1 MEGSDKKPEDQPE
14 VPTSPTKKQ
23 HTIVYVP
30 WKREEELILKDWA
43 DKATCFRWLHD
54 RSHQIYRRKYAMFT
68 IPVIIL
74 STITGTA
81 NFAQDRFPEDWKN
94 SAVMIVGAL
103 NLFAGII
110 STIAQ
115 FLKISELNEGH
126 RVASIAWGKFSRNL
140 KVELARN
147 PKDRTPVREL
157 MKISKEEYDRLVET
171 SPPVLQ
177 KVVEMFMS
185 EVIGNKKKR
194 EATQDINLPEICGDI
209 RPTSIFHPDTE
220 DELTENEDVINS
232 DSPKVNWDQIRLVER
247 VKDEFLQM
255 NGREPTDEEL
265 VVWMK
270 QKKRAFSDDLNDDFV

>member
-1 MEGSDKKPEDQPE
+1 MDEGDKKQEEAGTPI
-14 VPTSPTKKQ
+14 SPRKQ
-23 HTIVYVP
+23 HTVVYIP
-30 WKREEELILKDWA
+30 WKHEEELILKDWA

-54 RSHQIYRRKYAMFT
+54 RSHQIYRRKYAVFT

-94 SAVMIVGAL
+94 IAVMAVGAL

-157 MKISKEEYDRLVET
+157 MKLSKEEYDRLVET

-177 KVVEMFMS
+177 KVVEQFMK
-185 EVIGNKKKR
+185 EVVRKNNH
-194 EATQDINLPEICGDI
+194 DINLPEICGDL
-209 RPTSIFHPDTE
+209 RGASIFHPDTE
-220 DELTENEDVINS
+220 DEDDFVEQGNNS
-232 DSPKVNWDQIRLVER
+232 DSPKVNWDQFRLVER
-247 VKDEFLQM
+247 VKEEFLQM
-255 NGREPTDEEL
+255 NGREPTDVEL
-265 VVWMK
+265 VEWMK
-270 QKKRAFSDDLNDDFV
+270 QQKRATQDNLDSDFV

>member
-1 MEGSDKKPEDQPE
+1 MEGSDKKPDEQME
-14 VPTSPTKKQ
+14 VPVSPSAKKQ
-23 HTIVYVP
+23 HTVVYVP

-94 SAVMIVGAL
+94 SAVMVVGAL

-157 MKISKEEYDRLVET
+157 MKLSKEEYDRLIET
-171 SPPVLQ
+171 SPPILQ
-177 KVVEMFMS
+177 KVVEMFMR
-185 EVIGNKKKR
+185 EVIRKNKKDIP
-194 EATQDINLPEICGDI
+194 DINLPEICGDL

-220 DELTENEDVINS
+220 DELTESEDIS
-232 DSPKVNWDQIRLVER
+232 HTDSPKVNWDQFRLVER

-255 NGREPTDEEL
+255 NGREPTDAEL
-265 VVWMK
+265 VEWMK
-270 QKKRAFSDDLNDDFV
+270 QNKRSGADDLNDDFV